1 MWSIVSGCGVPLKN
15 PMIMASFVSAMA
27 SSDRNISCR
36 SKFLVQNCACFW
48 GSLTARLKCQTV
60 PSCIFIFI
68 PPRNASSALVPADDA
83 ILTHAQA
90 VRKREKRARNGTLLA
105 LEEHVN
111 AGLDDAR
118 HPKTFF
124 VHSSG
129 CDARDARGRTLWIA
143 LGLRRSRKAH
153 RRPCATTNGGVA
165 SRLALGPLKTKASLR
180 TLELPEL
187 TLRTLRA
194 SHSARRAD
202 GTMAGSSLRTA
213 KGIRCVKVTSS
224 ALSSPNRRTPV
235 FDSYSLIAT
244 PAGSVNSAHALY
256 AFPPLG

>member
-1 MWSIVSGCGVPLKN
+1 MWSIASGCGVPLKN

-36 SKFLVQNCACFW
+36 SKLLVQNCACFW

-60 PSCIFIFI
+60 PSCIFIFV
-68 PPRNASSALVPADDA
+68 PLRNASSALVPADDA

-118 HPKTFF
+118 HPKRSLFIVAAATLGMREGEL
-124 VHSSG
+124 SG
-129 CDARDARGRTLWIA
+129 LLWDCVD
-143 LGLRRSRKAH
+143 LGKPTVAIVRQL
-153 RRPCATTNGGVA
+153 TEDVA
-165 SRLALGPLKTKASLR
+165 SRLALGPLKTKAPRR

-194 SHSARRAD
+194 SHSARGAD

-213 KGIRCVKVTSS
+213 KGIRCGKVTSS